1 MFKHSMTL
9 GLATLFLWVSAVLH
23 MATPAMGG
31 FGSQALTLVGIGVL
45 FAVIALLLPGN
56 RRWLAWL
63 TFFMTL
69 FGGIAALSSAIAP
82 DTLPALWHW
91 LILAANWLSALMLF
105 GYLWNPKPA
114 GA

>member
-1 MFKHSMTL
+1 MFKHSMSL
-9 GLATLFLWVSAVLH
+9 GLATLFVWVSAVLH
-23 MATPAMGG
+23 IATPSVGG
-31 FGSQALTLVGIGVL
+31 FGPQALTLVGIGVL

-63 TFFMTL
+63 TFFITL
-69 FGGIAALSSAIAP
+69 FGGTAALSSALSPAIV
-82 DTLPALWHW
+82 PALWYW
-91 LILAANWLSALMLF
+91 FILAANWLSALMLF